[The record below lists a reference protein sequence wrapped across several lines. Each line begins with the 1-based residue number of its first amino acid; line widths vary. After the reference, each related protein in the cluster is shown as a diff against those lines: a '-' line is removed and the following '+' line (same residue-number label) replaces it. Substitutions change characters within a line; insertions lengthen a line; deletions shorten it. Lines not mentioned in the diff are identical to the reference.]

1 MLISPLADRNQKEL
15 CSVLS
20 DVLEEQSH
28 RELFALELG
37 SGTGQ
42 HVVNFAMAMPFI
54 TWQPIRSY
62 IVATKVKSV
71 LQPVH
76 LDVSE
81 PWEKWAGL
89 PHSACDV
96 IVAINLLQYSSFK
109 TVEALRP
116 SQRIRTD
123 PQTKWSLDHTWG
135 RYHGWG
141 EKGGGVGGARKR
153 ERGEKEKEREE
164 RERGER
170 ESGRERERE
179 GEREERKREQR
190 KRERGKRK
198 RGKRERGEKERGKRE
213 RERNKEDIDTFV
225 LKVFFNIR
233 HLSLSPQPYA
243 INGTITPSCMQDLDQ
258 ELREMNPEWG
268 LPDIDVLR
276 QLAFGNGM
284 RMEDGEPL
292 YQIKSSFVFQI
303 EMEQYNKCLVFR
315 KL

>member
-54 TWQPIRSY
+54 TWQPSDIKEESRDSIRSY

-109 TVEALRP
+109 TVEGLVKGSGQILR
-116 SQRIRTD
+116 QNGILIT
-123 PQTKWSLDHTWG
+123 
-135 RYHGWG
+135 HG
-141 EKGGGVGGARKR
+141 
-153 ERGEKEKEREE
+153 
-164 RERGER
+164 
-170 ESGRERERE
+170 
-179 GEREERKREQR
+179 
-190 KRERGKRK
+190 
-198 RGKRERGEKERGKRE
+198 
-213 RERNKEDIDTFV
+213 
-225 LKVFFNIR
+225 
-233 HLSLSPQPYA
+233 PYA

-284 RMEDGEPL
+284 RMERM
-292 YQIKSSFVFQI
+292 I